1 MEKSTI
7 FKLVWRGW
15 FVGASILF
23 IPFFLFIVIFGQ
35 NIPIESL
42 LAIPLIPIITA
53 VQGIFVGA
61 LVLLGVII
69 WPPKLVT

>member
-1 MEKSTI
+1 MENITL

-23 IPFFLFIVIFGQ
+23 IPLFLLLVLFGPE
-35 NIPIESL
+35 IPKESL

-53 VQGIFVGA
+53 VQGVFVGI
-61 LVLLGVII
+61 LVLLGVSI
-69 WPPKLVT
+69 WPLKVGS